1 MIESGK
7 SICQRMKQI
16 AAEAEKDIK
25 TIFMQPCIYTR
36 SSALYELG
44 AKIVEL
50 EELCEGLIEYEDRQV
65 QPTQLSIT
73 AEELSKYS
81 GKNGMPAYV
90 AVNGIVYNVTNNAAW
105 AAATHFGL
113 TAGKD
118 LTGEF
123 ASCHAGQS
131 ILEKLMIVGKLI

>member
-16 AAEAEKDIK
+16 SEEAEKDIK
-25 TIFMQPCIYTR
+25 TIFMQSCIYTR